1 MKQIL
6 RRLTKTKAKID
17 SPQKQKLAAVYARTS
32 GNRFSYSIDGQV
44 SCCLQR
50 CEEQGWIVKYIFV
63 DEAKSGEN
71 TDRPKFQCMMEKAN
85 AKEFD
90 LVIAW
95 KLDRFCRSLCDL
107 VNTERTLRKLGI
119 GLCSVTENVDTVSAL
134 GRFNFRNLASYSEL
148 EREIIGERT
157 QMGLFRLIKEH
168 KWPNGSVP
176 LGFDRRK
183 NGDLRPNNS
192 EVDLVNKVIRMYV
205 KIKSLPQTAFVL
217 TQERIVSKKIK
228 IWTSRAVF
236 KIVTNEL
243 YIGQFNVAGFSE
255 YVKEFRIVD
264 LKLFKRAQQVRTR
277 YKRGNAKRPPMPR
290 DRKTLKIEKVFSRYS
305 ELLEPKKSSPNNH
318 EPLRIMR

>member
-1 MKQIL
+1 
-6 RRLTKTKAKID
+6 
-17 SPQKQKLAAVYARTS
+17 
-32 GNRFSYSIDGQV
+32 
-44 SCCLQR
+44 
-50 CEEQGWIVKYIFV
+50 VKYIFV

-157 QMGLFRLIKEH
+157 QMGLYRLIKEH
-168 KWPNGSVP
+168 KWPNAMVP

-192 EVDLVNKVIRMYV
+192 EVALVNKIIRMYV
-205 KIKSLPQTAFVL
+205 KIKSLPQTAFIL
-217 TQERIVSKKIK
+217 TQEKIVSKKIK
-228 IWTSRAVF
+228 IWTSRTVH

-243 YIGQFNVAGFSE
+243 YVGQFNCAGFHE
-255 YVKEFRIVD
+255 FVKEFRIVD
-264 LKLFKRAQQVRTR
+264 LKLFRKAQQVRTR

-290 DRKTLKIEKVFSRYS
+290 DRKTLKIEKVFNRYS
-305 ELLEPKKSSPNNH
+305 ELLEPKKPSPTIMNH
-318 EPLRIMR
+318 